1 MLLIVT
7 DSVLA
12 ALVRAIPDSVAL
24 RLFEARYSA
33 NSPPTARLSCAL
45 SSAVVT
51 ASGGLAVSDVDNR
64 KTSVGSQCEPRKQE
78 KWLGVQFLF
87 TVIFNLSY

>member
-1 MLLIVT
+1 MCVT
-7 DSVLA
+7 
-12 ALVRAIPDSVAL
+12 LVRAIPDSVAL

-33 NSPPTARLSCAL
+33 NSPPTARLSCVRL
-45 SSAVVT
+45 T